1 MSEIIHALI
10 FLINVLL
17 PSLDLM
23 LVYHKSTLHTTLQAP
38 VLKFSLRSASSPLFS
53 LQSPSSARIK
63 NRNCF
68 ARALADVSK
77 RTKRK
82 IEQCLCQANLHLNV
96 FLPKKPTF
104 ANSRGAWGEG
114 RNEEN
119 RKEIDIFPLSI
130 HPPRSYVWIF
140 YRLLCLLWRTSFSYR
155 PFTQLQGR
163 DMDKNLKKSAICLI
177 VCDSIPLGPVPERPI
192 QR

>member
-17 PSLDLM
+17 LSLDLM

-77 RTKRK
+77 RTKREK
-82 IEQCLCQANLHLNV
+82 EQCLCQANLHLNV

-114 RNEEN
+114 RNEGN

-130 HPPRSYVWIF
+130 HPPRSYV
-140 YRLLCLLWRTSFSYR
+140 
-155 PFTQLQGR
+155 
-163 DMDKNLKKSAICLI
+163 
-177 VCDSIPLGPVPERPI
+177 
-192 QR
+192 